1 MLVPMRA
8 RHGLKVIGRASHNI
22 YILGPSL
29 ISRGYST
36 KHSGELIL
44 TKEMKVTVVPFNET
58 LDEYF
63 KPPSKWFF
71 VCATGDHIYL
81 HTKLRSDAVAYI
93 REDWQGKYQVRCAK
107 ADKSSGTESAVGRI
121 NSKSRQGSKIVN

>member
-1 MLVPMRA
+1 MKEVYL
-8 RHGLKVIGRASHNI
+8 
-22 YILGPSL
+22 
-29 ISRGYST
+29 
-36 KHSGELIL
+36 L
-44 TKEMKVTVVPFNET
+44 TKEMKIT
-58 LDEYF
+58 LVSYQDSLEEYF

-81 HTKLRSDAVAYI
+81 HTKLRSDAVAYVK
-93 REDWQGKYQVRCAK
+93 EDWQGKYQVRCAK